1 MIDLRAVR
9 RYSQA
14 LYAMALAQGSA
25 DAIDDQLIEVRKLV
39 EKHTE
44 ITNLVSNSTIALPE
58 KEDFIAKV
66 VPVQTVPL
74 LVNFLKVLIK
84 KKRFQ
89 ELRWIQEEFHRL
101 YEKQRR
107 VEEVTA
113 VTAVPMSSENTARLE
128 KVLESKLKSDIR
140 LVTKVD
146 PKMIGGLVIRFAG
159 NEINAGFRSR
169 LDSIAQL
176 LDS

>member
-14 LYAMALAQGSA
+14 IYQLVEKGGLA
-25 DAIDDQLIEVRKLV
+25 DLVDDQLLALRKLV
-39 EKHTE
+39 EKHRE
-44 ITNLVSNSTIALPE
+44 ISNLVQNSTIAQPE
-58 KEDFIAKV
+58 KEDFISKV
-66 VPVQTVPL
+66 VPADTNVL
-74 LVNFLKVLIK
+74 LINFLKVLIK

-89 ELRWIQEEFHRL
+89 ELPAIQEEFHRL

-113 VTAVPMSSENTARLE
+113 ISAVALSADNAARLE
-128 KVLESKLKSDIR
+128 KVLEAKLKSDIR

-159 NEINAGFRSR
+159 NEINAGFRAR
-169 LDSIAQL
+169 LDAIDQL
-176 LDS
+176 LR